1 MLELLFFYTYLALR
15 AIMWVMA
22 RKKHTI
28 KKPDRKPLF
37 YDLSPHAKQAIWA
50 VVMGIFAVFFLFSL
64 FDYAGPLGEYTNI
77 ALAALF
83 GTGAW
88 LAPLV
93 CLMYI
98 YVLLNPRPEDQQ
110 VSGAKISGTILLFIS
125 LLGALELYEKGL
137 GGWTGLAVAW
147 PLSAM
152 LGGVVSGVLIFGLV
166 LISTF
171 LLFNT
176 GLKLPAFFRHK
187 ELATDDNSDIDALNL
202 PDPVAPSSEE
212 ADEHNE
218 EDGETGEKGIVAIT
232 KKVAAFGG
240 LKNNEFI
247 IKNFSGTYIPPS
259 ITLLSK
265 DKGRA
270 QIGGDAKENAN
281 TIKRTLREFGIS
293 VEMDAVEA
301 GPTFTRY
308 ALKPAQGVKISR
320 IVGLQQELQLALKA
334 STIRIEAPIPGKSL
348 VGIEVPNQVRATVSL
363 ASLLSTPD
371 YTDSP
376 HPLMAALGKD
386 VTGHV
391 HFTNIARMPHG
402 LIAGTTG
409 AGKSVTIHNIIISL
423 LYRNS
428 PEQLR
433 FILVDPKRVELTLY
447 NKIPH
452 LLTPVITQA
461 KKAIQALSW
470 AVKEME
476 RRYDI
481 LETEHVQNITS
492 YHKNIYQPAKKA
504 WEEAGSNDEERVGL
518 PEALPYIVI
527 ILDELNDLM
536 QAYPREL
543 EACIVRLAQMSRA
556 VGIHLILA
564 TQRPSVNVITGTI
577 KANIPT
583 RIALMVA
590 SQIDSRTI
598 IDTMGAEKLLGQ
610 GDMLYQSSDS
620 PRPIRLQSAYVSEEE
635 IKKVVNYLKDQD
647 TYLSDTNIDLDDH
660 AGSNDSVF
668 NSMVGGDDIED
679 DLYEDAKAAVI
690 EAGKASTSYLQRK
703 LRVGYSRAARLIDLL
718 EENGVIGPGSG
729 SKPREIIVTGRES
742 SSQVDEDEI
751 GDDIRNDHVRF

>member
-1 MLELLFFYTYLALR
+1 MFIL
-15 AIMWVMA
+15 
-22 RKKHTI
+22 
-28 KKPDRKPLF
+28 
-37 YDLSPHAKQAIWA
+37 
-50 VVMGIFAVFFLFSL
+50 AVFFSFSL

-77 ALAALF
+77 ALEALF

-88 LAPLV
+88 LAPLA
-93 CLMYI
+93 CGLYI

-110 VSGAKISGTILLFIS
+110 VSGAKITGTILLFVS
-125 LLGALELYEKGL
+125 LLAGLELYEDGL

-147 PLSAM
+147 PLSAL

-166 LISTF
+166 LISLF

-176 GLKLPAFFRHK
+176 GLKFPSFSKKGDL
-187 ELATDDNSDIDALNL
+187 TDDDADIEALGL
-202 PDPVAPSSEE
+202 PDVGPLEPNTTTGHSEGN
-212 ADEHNE
+212 DD
-218 EDGETGEKGIVAIT
+218 DGEEKEKGLMAMT
-232 KKVAAFGG
+232 KKVAALGN

-247 IKNFSGTYIPPS
+247 IKNFSGTYVPPS
-259 ITLLSK
+259 LTLLNK
-265 DKGRA
+265 DKGKA
-270 QIGGDAKENAN
+270 QIGGDAKENSI

-308 ALKPAQGVKISR
+308 ALKPAQGVKLSR

-334 STIRIEAPIPGKSL
+334 STIRIEAPISGKSL
-348 VGIEVPNQVRATVSL
+348 VGIEVPNQTRATVSL
-363 ASLLSTPD
+363 SSLLSTPD

-376 HPLMAALGKD
+376 HPLVAALGKD

-428 PEQLR
+428 PDQLR

-492 YHKNIYQPAKKA
+492 YHKNVYQPAKQA
-504 WEEAGSNDEERVGL
+504 WEEAGSKDEERSGL

-583 RIALMVA
+583 RVALMVA
-590 SQIDSRTI
+590 SQVDSRTI
-598 IDTMGAEKLLGQ
+598 IDTVGAEKLLGQ

-635 IKKVVNYLKDQD
+635 IKKVVDYLKDQD
-647 TYLSDTNIDLDDH
+647 THLPDTIDLDDH

-668 NSMVGGDDIED
+668 NAMVGGDDAD
-679 DLYEDAKAAVI
+679 DELYEDAKAAVI
-690 EAGKASTSYLQRK
+690 EVGKASTSYIQRK
-703 LRVGYSRAARLIDLL
+703 LRVGYSRAARLMDLL
-718 EENGVIGPGSG
+718 EENGVIGPADG
-729 SKPREIIVTGRES
+729 SKPREILMNNS
-742 SSQVDEDEI
+742 SAGNTSLPP
-751 GDDIRNDHVRF
+751 DDLGTEENQSRF